1 MTDEAET
8 APLPASATASEPD
21 RARSRAPA
29 TTRRRKR
36 IERREAYFDLL
47 ASGYSYRQIAEA
59 MEVTPLSV
67 RRAVDR
73 AIAERRLDAPDRY
86 VHLQVARLSK
96 ALRAADMRNR
106 EGRPQ
111 GRRALRPGRRGAR
124 PLSRARRQISPVSR
138 PAGAGGVCG
147 RPAAAAGARPRAS
160 RESIATLQ
168 SRADRRAGART
179 LQAQS
184 KVFGQGFAA
193 VNTLKSCY

>member
-8 APLPASATASEPD
+8 AAVPADTPASDRD
-21 RARSRAPA
+21 RAQSRPPA

-59 MEVTPLSV
+59 MKVTPLSV

-96 ALRAADMRNR
+96 ALLAADMRIEKGDLKAVAPFVR
-106 EGRPQ
+106 VVAELDRYHGLGVRYQRRLDP
-111 GRRALRPGRRGAR
+111 RALAALAADPRP
-124 PLSRARRQISPVSR
+124 PLALAHTPPGSTETAPAKVS
-138 PAGAGGVCG
+138 
-147 RPAAAAGARPRAS
+147 
-160 RESIATLQ
+160 ESDL
-168 SRADRRAGART
+168 
-179 LQAQS
+179 
-184 KVFGQGFAA
+184 
-193 VNTLKSCY
+193 

>member
-8 APLPASATASEPD
+8 AAIPASTPASTPD
-21 RARSRAPA
+21 RARPRPPA

-59 MEVTPLSV
+59 MKVTPLSV

-96 ALRAADMRNR
+96 ALLAADMRIEKGDLKAVAPFVR
-106 EGRPQ
+106 VVAELDRYHGLGVSYQR
-111 GRRALRPGRRGAR
+111 RLDARALAALAADAR
-124 PLSRARRQISPVSR
+124 PPLALAHA
-138 PAGAGGVCG
+138 PAGPSEPE
-147 RPAAAAGARPRAS
+147 PAKVS
-160 RESIATLQ
+160 ESDL
-168 SRADRRAGART
+168 
-179 LQAQS
+179 
-184 KVFGQGFAA
+184 
-193 VNTLKSCY
+193 